1 MQFKNTRAFSDVQD
15 KADHLY
21 MFRKEFLIPKRDS
34 KQIIYLCGNSGATGT
49 LGAKIYTGTTR

>member
-21 MFRKEFLIPKRDS
+21 MFRKEFLIPKG
-34 KQIIYLCGNSGATGT
+34 IYIQEQLDNWENLAVEG
-49 LGAKIYTGTTR
+49 